1 MKKREGGNMQVD
13 FSREELIAMVNL
25 IANVQIRG
33 GDAITVARLIQK
45 LQGYIKNVP
54 VNQSKKADKK
64 GETK

>member
-1 MKKREGGNMQVD
+1 MQVD

-25 IANVQIRG
+25 IANAQIRG

-54 VNQSKKADKK
+54 VNLDREVYKEVNEKEEAK
-64 GETK
+64 